1 MMRYQA
7 SITDFFKSPKWG
19 TNLLLGAVTSLIPV
33 LGPMVLSGWLITIFW
48 ARGDDDEPSRLPP
61 FDFQYFTKYMERG
74 LWPFLVNLVAALVMS
89 AVLMPLMFVP
99 LLMSGM
105 LTAGHSRLHHAE
117 AVTLVPLFGFMAVLY
132 VGFALACTL
141 ILVPLTLRATLTQAF
156 GPAFHLGFLREFIG
170 LMWMEL
176 LLCGGFLFVMS
187 LAMMVLTVITCYLG
201 LFPSIPVMAFAWQH
215 LLKQLY
221 QIYRQRGGTPVPF
234 SSKLNDL
241 PPALP
246 PSAPVGPPPPPMPPA
261 AFEP

>member
-1 MMRYQA
+1 MRYQA

-48 ARGDDDEPSRLPP
+48 ARGDDDEPSRLPA

-74 LWPFLVNLVAALVMS
+74 LWPFLVNLVAGMVMS
-89 AVLMPLMFVP
+89 AVMVPLWLVP
-99 LLMSGM
+99 LLASGM
-105 LTAGHSRLHHAE
+105 LTNGHHRMQHAE
-117 AVTLVPLFGFMAVLY
+117 ALTLVPLFGSMAVVY
-132 VGFALACTL
+132 VGVMLAFSL

-156 GPAFHLGFLREFIG
+156 GPAFNVGFVREFVG
-170 LMWMEL
+170 LMWKEL
-176 LLCGGFLFVMS
+176 LLCGCFMFAMS
-187 LAMMVLTVITCYLG
+187 LAMMVLTVITCYIG
-201 LFPSIPVMAFAWQH
+201 LFPSIPVMAFMWQH

-221 QIYRQRGGTPVPF
+221 QIYRQRGGTPVPL

-246 PSAPVGPPPPPMPPA
+246 PSAPAGPPPPPMPPA
-261 AFEP
+261 ALEL